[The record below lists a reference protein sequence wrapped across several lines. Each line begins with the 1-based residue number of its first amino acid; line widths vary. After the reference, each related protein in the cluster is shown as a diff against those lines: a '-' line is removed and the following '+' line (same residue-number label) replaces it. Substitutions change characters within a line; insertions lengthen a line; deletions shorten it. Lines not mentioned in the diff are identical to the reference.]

1 MTVEHL
7 IELAKSKTDKI
18 DYSRFNSEKLFE
30 VAYNCIGL
38 IESYIAKKRDE
49 KDEVR
54 IKEIMKNGASTQW
67 LTIQN
72 NDEMAFRIFSSIIS
86 SNKNVSKIEIKAVH
100 KNEEY
105 MLGTLDIV

>member
-1 MTVEHL
+1 
-7 IELAKSKTDKI
+7 
-18 DYSRFNSEKLFE
+18 
-30 VAYNCIGL
+30 
-38 IESYIAKKRDE
+38 
-49 KDEVR
+49 
-54 IKEIMKNGASTQW
+54 MKNGTSTQW

-86 SNKNVSKIEIKAVH
+86 SNKNVSKIEVKAVH